1 MVSRIAPAESDL
13 AVAEGDQAVAADS
26 HAMSVTAQIVHHVF
40 GATEGTFQVHHPIL
54 SMEWPKP
61 SGEDLGLRQKL
72 QVSVEV
78 ELAILKS
85 LFERVDELA
94 AKEFTYCSTCLGRK

>member
-1 MVSRIAPAESDL
+1 MV
-13 AVAEGDQAVAADS
+13 GDG
-26 HAMSVTAQIVHHVF
+26 HAMSVAAEIVHHVL

-54 SMEWPKP
+54 SMEGPQP
-61 SGEDLGLRQKL
+61 SGEGLRLREKL

-78 ELAILKS
+78 ELAILKR

-94 AKEFTYCSTCLGRK
+94 AKEFSQHFLG